1 MEKKRMAC
9 AAVLIAALAVGDMAA
24 AAGSG
29 LSRDESIR
37 LALENNQ
44 TVKIAEKDRAAA
56 AGRLREL
63 RAGKLPLVNLTHSD
77 SRLKPNPSEP
87 AYQLLGVDP
96 PVTNYDDNKLA
107 VSLPL
112 YTGGQL
118 EGYIAQ
124 AELGLKIADLNLT
137 RAEQQV
143 KLEATLAYYGVLQA
157 KSLVQLNAETVE
169 RLTAHLRNVQA
180 RFKAELITENEVLRS
195 EVELAD
201 AQQNLIK
208 ARNGYGLAAAELNFV
223 MGVPLA
229 TEFAVQEDLSYVA
242 FNQSLEACLAQAL
255 QNRPEV
261 AQGDIQYEIARTGV
275 AVAQGGYWPTVSF
288 VGAVDRNDADFPGND
303 NHNWSLSL
311 IASWDLYDSGRTKS
325 RVDQAEALR
334 EKARE
339 ASMQARE
346 AIQLEVRQAYLNRNE
361 AEQRIHASELVL
373 DKANED
379 FRLVQA
385 RYNAGLGTNLDV
397 IDAQLALTMAKT
409 NHINA
414 WYDYDISLAKLQ
426 KAIGR

>member
-37 LALENNQ
+37 LALENNR

-137 RAEQQV
+137 RAKQQV

-242 FNQSLEACLAQAL
+242 FDQSLEACLAQAL

-261 AQGDIQYEIARTGV
+261 AQGDIQYEIARTG
-275 AVAQGGYWPTVSF
+275 W
-288 VGAVDRNDADFPGND
+288 R
-303 NHNWSLSL
+303 W
-311 IASWDLYDSGRTKS
+311 R
-325 RVDQAEALR
+325 
-334 EKARE
+334 KA
-339 ASMQARE
+339 
-346 AIQLEVRQAYLNRNE
+346 
-361 AEQRIHASELVL
+361 
-373 DKANED
+373 
-379 FRLVQA
+379 
-385 RYNAGLGTNLDV
+385 G
-397 IDAQLALTMAKT
+397 
-409 NHINA
+409 
-414 WYDYDISLAKLQ
+414 
-426 KAIGR
+426 IGRRSPSSGQSTGTMPISRAMTIITGR